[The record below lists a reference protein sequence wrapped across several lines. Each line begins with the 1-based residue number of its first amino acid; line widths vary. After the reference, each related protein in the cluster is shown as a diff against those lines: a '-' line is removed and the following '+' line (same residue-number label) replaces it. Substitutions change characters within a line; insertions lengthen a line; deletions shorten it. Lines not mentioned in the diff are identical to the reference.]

1 MNQYLLQESMK
12 PVIYELARDER
23 IRQMSKFIQHG
34 NTTCLRHCISV
45 AYCSLYIAER
55 FHLNVDKYSM
65 VRGALLHDY
74 FLYDWHMCK
83 LGELHGFHH
92 PRIACENA
100 KRDFDL
106 NPIEEDIIRKHMW
119 PLTPFLPV
127 YLETWVVSMADK
139 YCSMAETIGRIRF
152 ACAQFYGRKRS
163 GLK

>member
-12 PVIYELARDER
+12 PIIYELARDKR
-23 IRQMSKFIQHG
+23 IRQMGKYIQHG

-45 AYCSLYIAER
+45 AYCSLYIAEK

-83 LGELHGFHH
+83 LKELHGFHH

-100 KRDFDL
+100 KRDFEL

-119 PLTPFLPV
+119 PLTLLLPV

-139 YCSMAETIGRIRF
+139 YCSMAETLQRIRL
-152 ACAQFYGRKRS
+152 ACLQFYNNRRYEVK
-163 GLK
+163 